1 VSGIT
6 TSTVVSGKANS
17 FHTHVRKLSKKN
29 RTIPMRYGD
38 TDSVRYCGGGNG
50 LGIPDGGGGVGGTGF
65 KILERTEKPAVI
77 LSSVD
82 PDSK

>member
-1 VSGIT
+1 
-6 TSTVVSGKANS
+6 
-17 FHTHVRKLSKKN
+17 
-29 RTIPMRYGD
+29 MRYGD